1 MRLRAYVVDTVL
13 GVLAYDDDLN
23 LIGAETYPR
32 DAGVIAKKLLSLE
45 QEGYT
50 GELMSLCRKLVDSG
64 YKEIVVEHEGEARAI
79 SENFPVHVR
88 VEAPSK
94 AGRFV
99 RANVIAVAKSLG
111 FSDEEYLRIL
121 HEASMDAVRDRIKVE
136 AARRD
141 RFVAQ
146 AVEALDELDKNI
158 NITVSRV
165 REWYGLHFPEL
176 DDLLPENRDYVR
188 LVYELG
194 SRRKID
200 VKALTRIGFSEGKAK
215 QIADAAAK
223 SMGAEVSEADLDP
236 IRKLAKLAIDMYDLR
251 KYFEAYISDTMQEVA
266 PNIRELVG
274 PLLGARLIALA
285 GGLEN
290 LAKKPASTIQVL
302 GAEKALFRALRTGGK
317 PPKHGVI
324 FQYPEVHRSPK
335 WQRGKIARALA
346 AKLSIAARVDAFTG
360 EFIADQLKRDFEER
374 VAEIKQKYAK
384 PPGKKKK
391 EKVAKKAGDKK

>member
-1 MRLRAYVVDTVL
+1 MKITIVCCPIGIFALNDNLNIVEYVLYGRNAEKVAESIRKISEGTVTK
-13 GVLAYDDDLN
+13 
-23 LIGAETYPR
+23 E
-32 DAGVIAKKLLSLE
+32 LSKFL
-45 QEGYT
+45 
-50 GELMSLCRKLVDSG
+50 SKLVEKG
-64 YKEIVVEHEGEARAI
+64 YKTFIFEDEDLARNVSKRMKLRSEFMRESEAGRYIRRNLGEIAFEKGFLKEGETIDEWIRKI
-79 SENFPVHVR
+79 SIEL
-88 VEAPSK
+88 S
-94 AGRFV
+94 
-99 RANVIAVAKSLG
+99 
-111 FSDEEYLRIL
+111 
-121 HEASMDAVRDRIKVE
+121 RIKVHKAME
-136 AARRD
+136 KR
-141 RFVAQ
+141 
-146 AVEALDELDKNI
+146 DELIAKAIQTIDDLEKTSNLLI
-158 NITVSRV
+158 NRL

-176 DDLLPENRDYVR
+176 DDLLPEHRDYVR

-384 PPGKKKK
+384 PPVKKKK
-391 EKVAKKAGDKK
+391 EKAAKKAGGKK